1 MNAKSWRDGLCAVP
15 FLRDETERV
24 PPFFRL
30 TTMMWFITVFFG
42 AVVMTSAQ
50 ESSAPAAA
58 AAPTAT
64 TSPTPIA
71 TIAPVPSPSATATP
85 TARSVRIRFL
95 PPPLDGT
102 ISLGI
107 YNAWD
112 QLVRVLHQEAE
123 LDEFTIGEDSLST
136 KWDGKDDDGVDLPPG
151 KYQARGFAVGNL
163 KTEPVASSPGAP
175 AETGSS
181 PTISVRLVAN
191 PLANDER
198 DVVVL
203 SVGFDDE
210 NSFLKTADGLPLY
223 TLAKKPN
230 VRRAAL
236 ARAGPRSIM
245 VWEDDGTTVEQLR
258 VSNIDKMMAFDCG
271 DFELK

>member
-1 MNAKSWRDGLCAVP
+1 MMKAKSWRDGLCVVP
-15 FLRDETERV
+15 LTWDETELV
-24 PPFFRL
+24 PSVKV
-30 TTMMWFITVFFG
+30 WFIAIFFG
-42 AVVMTSAQ
+42 ATLWTHAQ
-50 ESSAPAAA
+50 ESPTPAASA
-58 AAPTAT
+58 TSTATVTPTAT
-64 TSPTPIA
+64 ATPM
-71 TIAPVPSPSATATP
+71 PVLVPSPSITASP
-85 TARSVRIRFL
+85 AVRSVRIRFL
-95 PPPLDGT
+95 PPPLEGT

-112 QLVRVLHQEAE
+112 QLVRVLHQEAT
-123 LDEFTIGEDSLST
+123 LDEFTIGEDFLST

-163 KTEPVASSPGAP
+163 KTETVASSPGAP
-175 AETGSS
+175 AEAGAA
-181 PTISVRLVAN
+181 PTLSVRLVAN

-198 DVVVL
+198 NVIVL

-230 VRRAAL
+230 VRRASL
-236 ARAGPRSIM
+236 ARAGQRSIM

>member
-1 MNAKSWRDGLCAVP
+1 MSAKSRRDGLCAVP
-15 FLRDETERV
+15 FLWDETELV
-24 PPFFRL
+24 PL
-30 TTMMWFITVFFG
+30 FIRRAATRWSIAIFLG
-42 AVVMTSAQ
+42 AVVITHAQ
-50 ESSAPAAA
+50 ESPTPTASATPTATAT
-58 AAPTAT
+58 AAPT
-64 TSPTPIA
+64 
-71 TIAPVPSPSATATP
+71 PVPSPNATATP
-85 TARSVRIRFL
+85 AGRSVRIRFL
-95 PPPLDGT
+95 PPPLEGT

-123 LDEFTIGEDSLST
+123 LDEFAIGEDSLST
-136 KWDGKDDDGVDLPPG
+136 KWDGKDDEGVDLPPG

-163 KTEPVASSPGAP
+163 KTETVASSPGVP
-175 AETGSS
+175 AEAGAA
-181 PTISVRLVAN
+181 PTVSVRLVAN

-198 DVVVL
+198 DVIVV

-210 NSFLKTADGLPLY
+210 NSYLKTADGLPLY
-223 TLAKKPN
+223 TLAKKAN
-230 VRRAAL
+230 VRRASL
-236 ARAGPRSIM
+236 ARAGQKSIM